1 MRLLAYSFFIPF
13 ALGEKLVIDTVD
25 SAVAQQLAKF
35 KAYVNYQGAT
45 DAELAPSPTNASHK
59 AAPKVEVDEGALGPK
74 KKLGAVTTSYWYET
88 ITHQGK
94 AAFNTNTTYAV
105 FRNVMTY
112 GAKGYVVQLPQL
124 QQ

>member
-35 KAYVNYQGAT
+35 KAYVNYQGVS
-45 DAELAPSPTNASHK
+45 DAELAPSPTNATHK

-74 KKLGAVTTSYWYET
+74 KKFGAVTTPYWYET